1 MSSLAETGKSLCR
14 MTVGLLFACHGTA
27 ELFGFPSGAD
37 GHRPGL
43 FAWPG
48 WWAAVIELGTGVL
61 VLVGLGTRVAALL
74 ASGTMAY
81 AYFTVHQPHALWPIA
96 NGGEK
101 AAIFCW
107 TFLLVAVVGPGR
119 LSLDALLGRLRR
131 GPVGAQRV
139 RAAQQLRP

>member
-1 MSSLAETGKSLCR
+1 MNTLAETGKSLCR

-27 ELFGFPSGAD
+27 GLFGFPIRT
-37 GHRPGL
+37 GHVPAV

-48 WWAAVIELGTGVL
+48 WWAAAIEFATGLL

-96 NGGEK
+96 NGGEP
-101 AAIFCW
+101 AAVFCW

-119 LSLDALLGRLRR
+119 FSLDGLLGRRR
-131 GPVGAQRV
+131 RRTVQVAGEYVGS
-139 RAAQQLRP
+139 